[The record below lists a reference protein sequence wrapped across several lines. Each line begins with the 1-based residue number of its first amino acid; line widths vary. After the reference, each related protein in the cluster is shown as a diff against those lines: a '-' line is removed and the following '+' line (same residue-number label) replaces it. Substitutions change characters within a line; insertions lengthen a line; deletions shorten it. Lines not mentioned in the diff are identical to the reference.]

1 MWDFYDP
8 GMSRPFTLQYNRI
21 VGLCAALGLSG
32 CAVIGEVEYKEFT
45 PVPVQARQMN
55 EVRLTWEVREDVAD
69 YCLKASPTRGHLW
82 LPKPVACAVWITA
95 TRECKVVT
103 GPNPNHVVLGH
114 EVRHCFEGH
123 FHR

>member
-1 MWDFYDP
+1 
-8 GMSRPFTLQYNRI
+8 
-21 VGLCAALGLSG
+21 
-32 CAVIGEVEYKEFT
+32 
-45 PVPVQARQMN
+45 
-55 EVRLTWEVREDVAD
+55 LTWEVREDVAD
-69 YCLKASPTRGHLW
+69 YCLKVSPARGHLW